1 MGVADMERLGVS
13 VVIFGLTTLY
23 AAAAAMRTVPGVIL
37 PFPGGIVRSGSK
49 TRSRYKGLFAS
60 TNDAY
65 CPTLRGFAPE
75 THVPPEAGSVL
86 EIVIDGLDLP
96 AVEEATRRGILAAAE
111 SGDALQISAGNYGGT
126 LGQYQIKLHQVLS
139 EVSVQ

>member
-1 MGVADMERLGVS
+1 
-13 VVIFGLTTLY
+13 
-23 AAAAAMRTVPGVIL
+23 MRTVPGVIL

-49 TRSRYKGLFAS
+49 TSSRYKGLFAS

-75 THVPPEAGSVL
+75 TLVPPEAGSVL

-96 AVEEATRRGILAAAE
+96 AVEEATRQGIMAAAE
-111 SGDALQISAGNYGGT
+111 TGDALQISAGNYGGT
-126 LGQYQIKLHQVLS
+126 LGQYQIKLHQVLNGQVKTS
-139 EVSVQ
+139 EGLKPSKV